1 MTIKEMREKQMLKAL
16 KHFKTV
22 EEAAKALGI
31 SARKLYFFKL
41 TLKDEDNSIG

>member
-16 KHFKTV
+16 RHFKTV

-31 SARKLYFFKL
+31 SARTLYFFKL
-41 TLKDEDNSIG
+41 TLN